1 VRRQVERREGAA
13 REAVCPLEARWR
25 KQRVEPVVAALRLQ
39 ERELVEV
46 ADLAHGAIDGREDR
60 LRPALDRASAGSQ
73 RAGEEFIEA
82 RIRERVRL
90 RGLLQPR
97 AVASNEG
104 ANQRVLDRRRAGA
117 GEAVHRARE
126 GVLRNEMLPSDE
138 KPRAEP
144 GAGEARAAGL
154 PERAVNHGRR
164 EKALRAGDR
173 AQTARRRTGP

>member
-1 VRRQVERREGAA
+1 GGVDTEQAARYVPRRLQSRRHRHVNAVIVVRRQVERREGAA

-104 ANQRVLDRRRAGA
+104 ANQR
-117 GEAVHRARE
+117 
-126 GVLRNEMLPSDE
+126 
-138 KPRAEP
+138 
-144 GAGEARAAGL
+144 
-154 PERAVNHGRR
+154 
-164 EKALRAGDR
+164 
-173 AQTARRRTGP
+173 